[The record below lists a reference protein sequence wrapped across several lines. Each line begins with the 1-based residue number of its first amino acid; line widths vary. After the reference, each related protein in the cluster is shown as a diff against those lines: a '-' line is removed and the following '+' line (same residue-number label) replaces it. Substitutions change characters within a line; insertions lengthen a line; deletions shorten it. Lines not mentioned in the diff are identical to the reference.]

1 MTEEEAYWTFSCII
15 ENLLPLDYYQHML
28 GARVDQKII
37 DELFKER
44 FPRLNDH
51 FDECGYMASNLV
63 L

>member
-1 MTEEEAYWTFSCII
+1 
-15 ENLLPLDYYQHML
+15 ML

-51 FDECGYMASNLV
+51 FEESGYMASNLV
-63 L
+63 LQWFITLFAYSFNFDVL